1 MAAQPN
7 EPLPNG
13 YRLNN
18 YRIEKQLS
26 AGGFSIVYLAKD
38 ENSNDVAIKE
48 YLPSGLVARTGGD
61 VVSVTSEEKLAHFR
75 NGMKCFF
82 EEGRALAKISHP
94 NVVRVENFFR
104 ANETVYMVMGFMR
117 GRTLQHHITHNR
129 EQFSESFMRRLFMN
143 LLNGLRE
150 VHTHKL
156 LHLDIKPANI
166 YIAMDGTPVLLD
178 FGAARQ
184 ALANDRPLLKPMY
197 TNGFAAPEQYL
208 GMKDLG
214 PWTDIYS
221 IGATI
226 YSCLVGGPP
235 PAANERMK
243 KDNMPSS
250 HDLWGEQ
257 FSAEFLNIIDWC
269 LKLDAEERPHSVMA
283 LQKALL
289 MEPTPPKV
297 GTTSLFG
304 KIKQKLTP
312 KLPTTKLKPAIKAK
326 PAVKTKTANSGEK

>member
-1 MAAQPN
+1 MASQPN
-7 EPLPNG
+7 APLPDG

-26 AGGFSIVYLAKD
+26 AGGFSIVYLAQD
-38 ENSNDVAIKE
+38 ENNNPVAIKE
-48 YLPSGLVARTGGD
+48 YLPAGLVARTGGD
-61 VVSVTSEEKLAHFR
+61 VVSVTSEDKLAHFR

-104 ANETVYMVMGFMR
+104 ANDTVYMVMGFVR

-129 EQFSESFMRRLFMN
+129 AEFTESFMRRLFMN

-184 ALANDRPLLKPMY
+184 ALSNDRPNLKPMY

-208 GMKDLG
+208 GMRDLG

-226 YSCLVGGPP
+226 YSCLAGGPP
-235 PAANERMK
+235 QSGNERMK
-243 KDNMPSS
+243 KDLLVSP
-250 HDLWGEQ
+250 HDLWGEML
-257 FSAEFLNIIDWC
+257 SGEFLQTIEWC
-269 LKLDAEERPHSVMA
+269 LKLDYNERPPSVMA

-289 MEPTPPKV
+289 LEASPPKT
-297 GTTSLFG
+297 GTTTLFD
-304 KIKQKLTP
+304 KIKKTFSAKKP
-312 KLPTTKLKPAIKAK
+312 KTKSSIK
-326 PAVKTKTANSGEK
+326 PAVKK

>member
-1 MAAQPN
+1 MFSLPIEVLLLHFINVIVAQFPEYN
-7 EPLPNG
+7 SKTPLAPS
-13 YRLNN
+13 LN
-18 YRIEKQLS
+18 R
-26 AGGFSIVYLAKD
+26 ASIRWEL
-38 ENSNDVAIKE
+38 DVAIKIFVE
-48 YLPSGLVARTGGD
+48 LCFALGY
-61 VVSVTSEEKLAHFR
+61 AHSK
-75 NGMKCFF
+75 N
-82 EEGRALAKISHP
+82 I
-94 NVVRVENFFR
+94 
-104 ANETVYMVMGFMR
+104 
-117 GRTLQHHITHNR
+117 
-129 EQFSESFMRRLFMN
+129 
-143 LLNGLRE
+143 
-150 VHTHKL
+150 VHR
-156 LHLDIKPANI
+156 DIKPANI